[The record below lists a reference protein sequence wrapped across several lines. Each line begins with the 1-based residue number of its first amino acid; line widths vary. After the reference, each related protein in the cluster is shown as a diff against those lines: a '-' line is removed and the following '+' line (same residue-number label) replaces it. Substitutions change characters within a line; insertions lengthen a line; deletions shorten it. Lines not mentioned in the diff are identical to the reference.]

1 MDNRL
6 VALAISVAMCGSST
20 PCFAGGDV
28 DPISASQWNGFY
40 AGGHLGG
47 AWGDSSWAYKN
58 PNWFNTL
65 GPEIVISN
73 FAVDAGGFVGGGQT
87 GFTIQ
92 SGAWVF
98 GVEGAFAGTTID
110 GDVKSPFFPEADSYQ
125 VDVSSLAAVVGRL
138 GYAWGRWLAYG
149 KGGWAGADVELTLF
163 DQVTP
168 VRAKSSAWSN
178 GYTLGGGAEYAL
190 SDGFSLGVD
199 YAYIDLDTGRFVVQ
213 CPTCP
218 LGIGGGVPAVD
229 SNIQIQSVTARINYR
244 FGN

>member
-87 GFTIQ
+87 GFTIN
-92 SGAWVF
+92 
-98 GVEGAFAGTTID
+98 
-110 GDVKSPFFPEADSYQ
+110 
-125 VDVSSLAAVVGRL
+125 LAL
-138 GYAWGRWLAYG
+138 GY
-149 KGGWAGADVELTLF
+149 
-163 DQVTP
+163 
-168 VRAKSSAWSN
+168 SALKAHSPEPQ
-178 GYTLGGGAEYAL
+178 LMVMSKAH
-190 SDGFSLGVD
+190 FS
-199 YAYIDLDTGRFVVQ
+199 RK
-213 CPTCP
+213 PTA
-218 LGIGGGVPAVD
+218 I
-229 SNIQIQSVTARINYR
+229 R
-244 FGN
+244 